1 MKIHENL
8 NGWRLVAREMVK
20 IMKNLGG
27 KIMKNHYKRHENHE
41 SCREKSWGKNHEE
54 NHEKLW
60 KKIMQHHEKRHE
72 N

>member
-41 SCREKSWGKNHEE
+41 SCRGE
-54 NHEKLW
+54 
-60 KKIMQHHEKRHE
+60 KIMKRIMK
-72 N
+72 NYGKKSCNIMKSVMKTN